1 MKRNPIIEN
10 IYQQLLNADNNF
22 VKNAS
27 KACNMTEE
35 EVIEASEC
43 LKILIEN
50 GDLK

>member
-10 IYQQLLNADNNF
+10 VYQSLLNADNNF
-22 VKNAS
+22 VKKAS

-35 EVIEASEC
+35 EVVEASEL
-43 LKILIEN
+43 LKTLIKN